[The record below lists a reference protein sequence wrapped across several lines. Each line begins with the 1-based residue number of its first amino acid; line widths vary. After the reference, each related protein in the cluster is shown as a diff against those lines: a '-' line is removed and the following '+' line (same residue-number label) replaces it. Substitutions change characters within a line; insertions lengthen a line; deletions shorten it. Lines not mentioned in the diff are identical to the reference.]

1 MFYVFSELFSL
12 FLSVMVLSNFP
23 KFSNKNDIIKYLYLD

>member
-1 MFYVFSELFSL
+1 MFYASSEQFSL

-23 KFSNKNDIIKYLYLD
+23 KLSNKNDIIKYLYLD